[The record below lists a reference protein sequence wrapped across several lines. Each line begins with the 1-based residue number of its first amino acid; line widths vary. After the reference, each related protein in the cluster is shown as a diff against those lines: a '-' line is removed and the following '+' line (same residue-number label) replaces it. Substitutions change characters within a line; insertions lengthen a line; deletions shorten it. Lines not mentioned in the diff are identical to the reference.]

1 MTSRHVETL
10 EYDDFTWSHVNKID
24 ADAMAQLREQHELH
38 QLDVKEVLPPNQRSK
53 VVVRNHYVFWILHY
67 PMYNRTTG
75 RIVSGELYFFVG
87 RNFLITISPTGLSP
101 VQHLFEK
108 TKKEKVCLACTSPSQ
123 LLLFIINEMMVS
135 LFPMLVHVN
144 NDIEDVETEIFS
156 VDRRHRKNAF
166 EILRIKTNIVNF
178 RRAVQPYK
186 ALIEKFV
193 GLGKTYV
200 DKAVIAENQHVRET
214 TIEIWQMIESL
225 QDTIDALHETHE
237 SLINNRTNEIMRTLT
252 IFSVIVFP
260 LTLLA
265 ALFGMNTINT
275 PIVGEPFDF
284 WTIVIIMTLGAF
296 GMLGYFKARK
306 WL

>member
-1 MTSRHVETL
+1 MTSRHVESL
-10 EYDDFTWSHVNKID
+10 EYDKFTWSHVNTID
-24 ADAMAQLREQHELH
+24 ADAIDALREKYELH
-38 QLDVKEVLPPNQRSK
+38 REDVQEVLPPNQRSK
-53 VVVRNHYVFWILHY
+53 LSVRNHYVFWILHY
-67 PMYNRTTG
+67 PMFNRTTR
-75 RIVSGELYFFVG
+75 RIMSGELYFFVG
-87 RNFLITISPTGLSP
+87 RNFLITVSPTGLSP

-108 TKKEKVCLACTSPSQ
+108 TKSQKVCLACESPSQ
-123 LLLFIINEMMVS
+123 LLLYIINEMLVS

-144 NDIEDVETEIFS
+144 NDVEEIESDIFS
-156 VDRRHRKNAF
+156 VEKQHRSNAF
-166 EILRIKTNIVNF
+166 ELLRIKTNIVNF
-178 RRAVQPYK
+178 KRAVQPYK

-193 GLGKTYV
+193 NLGKTYV

-214 TIEIWQMIESL
+214 TIEIWQMIQSQ

-265 ALFGMNTINT
+265 AVFGMNVKNM
-275 PIVGEPFDF
+275 PIVGGEYDF
-284 WTIVIIMTLGAF
+284 WILIAVMTLGAF
-296 GMLGYFKARK
+296 GMLAYFKARR